1 MVKIFIF
8 EILFSAEILFM
19 SEYIVSARKYRPGKF
34 NEIVGQDNIVKTL
47 KNAIGN
53 GQLAQAYLFSGP
65 RGVGKTTCAR
75 IFAKTINCMQLT
87 EDTEACAGCESCQ
100 AFENNTSFNVHELDA
115 ASNNSVEDIRNLIDQ
130 VRIPPQIGRYKIYI
144 IDEVHML
151 SQQAFNAFLK
161 TLEEPPKHA
170 IFILA
175 TTEKHKIIPT
185 ILSRC
190 QIFDFKRI
198 MVPSMVSHLKDIA
211 EKEGAICEEDGL
223 NIIAQ
228 KADGSLRDAL
238 SIFDKIVSFSDGN
251 VTYQSVLENLNVL
264 DYDYYFSLVD
274 AFYKNDYARA
284 ILIFDEILDKG
295 FNETNFLNGLMKH
308 FRDLLMLQNPGTI
321 KLLEVGENI
330 AKKYEVQAKGVSVDF
345 LLRGIQLLNEFSVE
359 HKTVLDKRLHVE
371 LALIELSGLTG
382 KPEREQQTVISKSP
396 EIKLAAKPVVKE
408 PDTVEYSVASK
419 QEETKQP
426 EKTTVESLTITEE
439 KTEKPTPPA
448 NPIEEKKTE
457 AKNPMGNIVPDV
469 GSLLQDDE
477 NKKNKDE
484 KAIEKTDAEP
494 DSESF
499 TAEDLKRV
507 WQKFAEVY
515 LKEKPRLA
523 HIFQN
528 FSPAIKQ
535 FPEMEI
541 ELINGNQ
548 ELEIKSI
555 YQELVSYL
563 KKSLKNAGITI
574 KITVNKEKTIR
585 TDIPYTDEEKYQHLR
600 KENPK
605 IDDLRNQLNLFID

>member
-1 MVKIFIF
+1 
-8 EILFSAEILFM
+8 M

-34 NEIVGQDNIVKTL
+34 NEIVGQNNIVKTL
-47 KNAIGN
+47 KNAIVN

-75 IFAKTINCMQLT
+75 IFAKTINCTQLT
-87 EDTEACAGCESCQ
+87 EDTEACTNCESCL
-100 AFENNTSFNVHELDA
+100 AFEDNTSFNVHELDA
-115 ASNNSVEDIRNLIDQ
+115 ASNNSVEDIRNLIEQ
-130 VRIPPQIGRYKIYI
+130 VRIPPQIGRYKVYI

-198 MVPSMVSHLKDIA
+198 SVPSMVNHLKNIA
-211 EKEGAICEEDGL
+211 EKESVDFEEDGL

-274 AFYKNDYARA
+274 AFYKNDYSQT

-308 FRDLLMLQNPGTI
+308 FRDLLMLQNLGTI

-330 AKKYEVQAKGVSVDF
+330 AKKYEIQANGVSVDF
-345 LLRGIQLLNEFSVE
+345 LLRGIQLLNSFSVE

-371 LALIELSGLTG
+371 LALIELSNITGNLTAKTIAETQDKQI
-382 KPEREQQTVISKSP
+382 KPAAVIKSV
-396 EIKLAAKPVVKE
+396 AKEPKSVDYSDSAKKPDAVKE
-408 PDTVEYSVASK
+408 
-419 QEETKQP
+419 QEK
-426 EKTTVESLTITEE
+426 VVSESQIKTEE
-439 KTEKPTPPA
+439 KKDEVVPPEKQ
-448 NPIEEKKTE
+448 IEEKKP
-457 AKNPMGNIVPDV
+457 KNPIDTIIPDV
-469 GSLLQDDE
+469 GSMLQDDVSSE
-477 NKKNKDE
+477 NKKDNN
-484 KAIEKTDAEP
+484 TDDASVDKENL
-494 DSESF
+494 DFSN
-499 TAEDLKRV
+499 EDLMHV
-507 WQKFAEVY
+507 WHRFSEFH
-515 LKEKPRLA
+515 LKEKPRLSQL
-523 HIFQN
+523 FKN
-528 FSPAIKQ
+528 FSPEIKQ
-535 FPEMEI
+535 FPKVGI
-541 ELINGNQ
+541 ELLNENQ
-548 ELEIKSI
+548 ETEVKSI
-555 YQELVSYL
+555 YHELLMYL
-563 KKSLKNAGITI
+563 RQNLKNSELII
-574 KITVNKEKTIR
+574 EITVNKEKTIR
-585 TDIPYTDEEKYQHLR
+585 TEIPYTDEEKYQQLK

-605 IDDLRNQLNLFID
+605 IDDLKDQLNLFAD